1 MEKCARLEIVCAL
14 IAHLGFKSLT
24 LRHILSENVSFQTFF
39 LYRKLQKKSG
49 CDKIGDENI
58 TAWQTERIGGFAT
71 T

>member
-1 MEKCARLEIVCAL
+1 MELQVQHENHTIVLWLRSGCRADL
-14 IAHLGFKSLT
+14 SLLYET
-24 LRHILSENVSFQTFF
+24 PHIGLLF